1 MAGSRA
7 VVCASGE
14 ALLEG
19 GMRETSLGIWR
30 GCGQRDG
37 AWSLNVDQQ
46 LSFDMAALEYVQ
58 SPACN
63 YPYSVDF
70 SWDSGTDGVVE
81 GTTAGGL
88 TAHSTT
94 QLVGSAGYTAGMSVT
109 ATITITAGAAVDHA
123 STETYTPTD
132 DPVTF
137 DVNVVNPCATA
148 TITDLVFTPAA
159 PTVMDGD
166 EGYTEWAATTS
177 SVDVTHSSPG
187 GFCGAITYAIFTD
200 NDGTDTP
207 VASAYAGDW
216 ATIAV
221 DTSGAYRLTFRT
233 ADSQDLLDDEASK
246 DITLYIKST
255 LTGYDISEYDPIV
268 VTVTAAV
275 CDCSFLQWSAPT
287 VTETTV
293 AVGLGSVAA

>member
-1 MAGSRA
+1 
-7 VVCASGE
+7 
-14 ALLEG
+14 
-19 GMRETSLGIWR
+19 
-30 GCGQRDG
+30 
-37 AWSLNVDQQ
+37 
-46 LSFDMAALEYVQ
+46 
-58 SPACN
+58 
-63 YPYSVDF
+63 
-70 SWDSGTDGVVE
+70 
-81 GTTAGGL
+81 
-88 TAHSTT
+88 
-94 QLVGSAGYTAGMSVT
+94 MSVT
-109 ATITITAGAAVDHA
+109 ATITITAGATVDHA

-137 DVNVVNPCATA
+137 DVAVVNPCATA

-200 NDGTDTP
+200 NDGTDTT

-233 ADSQDLLDDEASK
+233 TDSQDLLDDEASK

-255 LTGYDISEYDPIV
+255 LTGYGISEYDPIV

-275 CDCSFLQWSAPT
+275 CDCSFLQWSAPP

-293 AVGLGSVAA
+293 AVGLGSVAALLPLPPSDSSSKDTNAAFAKCYFNNNSCPDGGQFEAGSVLYETTSGNVALPSWITFTPSGAPAQDVDLEPDYTSIGEH